1 MKNPII
7 RSILLVTV
15 LVLLAEAVLFGVL
28 LTKRLKSQ
36 DAAIQARTSQQMAQR
51 QDAAAEEAAQQES
64 ALPDLQEDE
73 QVSATLIYEPAEE
86 ESFLLTLVGD
96 CTLATDA
103 MSYGG
108 EGTFVGVVKDN
119 YDYPFA
125 NVRDLF
131 ESDDFTIA
139 NLECDLTDVAVVSDK
154 MFAFRGPTAYTN
166 ILTGSSVEFVSYAN
180 NHTYDYGYEGYD
192 ETIAALQSAGLAYCE
207 RNKTAL
213 YTTESGLTVGVYA
226 GYFKFDDAEVTAA
239 IQKLDA
245 EADVVIASLHWGD
258 EGKYH
263 PTEEQQRLGHLAIDA
278 GADIVYGHH
287 PHVLQPVEEYGDG
300 IIFYSVGNFSFGGN
314 TNPRDKDTVVV
325 RQEIIRQGSSV
336 RLGETT
342 LLPCCVSS
350 AQDRNTYQPTLY
362 EEGTEAYDRTLSKL
376 NGTFEGADLTID
388 YSGVSGWG

>member
-1 MKNPII
+1 M
-7 RSILLVTV
+7 
-15 LVLLAEAVLFGVL
+15 
-28 LTKRLKSQ
+28 
-36 DAAIQARTSQQMAQR
+36 
-51 QDAAAEEAAQQES
+51 
-64 ALPDLQEDE
+64 
-73 QVSATLIYEPAEE
+73 
-86 ESFLLTLVGD
+86 
-96 CTLATDA
+96 
-103 MSYGG
+103 
-108 EGTFVGVVKDN
+108 
-119 YDYPFA
+119 
-125 NVRDLF
+125 
-131 ESDDFTIA
+131 
-139 NLECDLTDVAVVSDK
+139 
-154 MFAFRGPTAYTN
+154 
-166 ILTGSSVEFVSYAN
+166 
-180 NHTYDYGYEGYD
+180 
-192 ETIAALQSAGLAYCE
+192 
-207 RNKTAL
+207 
-213 YTTESGLTVGVYA
+213 
-226 GYFKFDDAEVTAA
+226 TAA

-362 EEGTEAYDRTLSKL
+362 EEGTEAYDRTLSKM